1 MRAAEMRDMEEQ
13 ALRETLRDLEE
24 ELFKLRL
31 QNATHQLENPIL
43 VRKVR
48 RDIARC
54 RTVLKEREPHA

>member
-1 MRAAEMRDMEEQ
+1 MREMEEQ
-13 ALRETLRDLEE
+13 ALRETLHDLEE
-24 ELFKLRL
+24 EFFKLRL

-54 RTVLKEREPHA
+54 KTILKERELHG